1 MKFPE
6 VKEIARE
13 MEIRLGKMNKT
24 ELIHAIQVQ
33 ENNTPCFGKGGNN
46 CDQEKCRWRKDCVLG

>member
-1 MKFPE
+1 MKLPE

-13 MEIRLGKMNKT
+13 KGIRLGKMNKT

-33 ENNTPCFGKGGNN
+33 ENNTPCYGKNGVY
-46 CDQEKCRWRKDCVLG
+46 CDQGKCRWREDCVLG